1 MLTLE
6 NLHHYIFMK
15 ANMTFNLDDPD
26 DRMAHLRA
34 TLSLNMAIAL
44 WEINQ
49 MPKKLEDVP
58 DEELWDRMSEMIT
71 EIMQSNNIN
80 IEEIIE

>member
-1 MLTLE
+1 MKG
-6 NLHHYIFMK
+6 NLI
-15 ANMTFNLDDPD
+15 FNLDDPD

-58 DEELWDRMSEMIT
+58 ESELWEAMCIKIN
-71 EIMQSNNIN
+71 EIMENNNLNIN
-80 IEEIIE
+80 EIIE

>member
-1 MLTLE
+1 MKG
-6 NLHHYIFMK
+6 NLI
-15 ANMTFNLDDPD
+15 FNLDDPD

>member
-1 MLTLE
+1 
-6 NLHHYIFMK
+6 MK
-15 ANMTFNLDDPD
+15 ANIMFNLDDPD

-71 EIMQSNNIN
+71 EILQSNNIN